1 MKFFSPTSEFKE
13 LLLLEHIE
21 KNPDTSQH
29 EIARKIGSAASM
41 VNVYINN
48 LEEKNY
54 LIRDYQSA
62 KIVYYNITPEG
73 IKRKNYLSV
82 TYLHELLGLYRMA
95 EENIENFLQR
105 LEDKGYKNVLLYG
118 AGEAAE
124 TILGIIKGREDRLLN
139 VIALIDD
146 DKERQ
151 GRELLGYK
159 IISRE
164 EIDKYKLDGI
174 IITSYTYEDKIMNR
188 LKEINYPVERIERFF
203 SEFEGAK

>member
-48 LEEKNY
+48 LEESGY

-62 KIVYYNITPEG
+62 KIVYYNITAEG

-105 LEDKGYKNVLLYG
+105 LEEKGYRNVLLYG

-124 TILGIIKGREDRLLN
+124 TIVGIIKGREGKPLKVL
-139 VIALIDD
+139 ALIDD
-146 DKERQ
+146 NKERQ
-151 GRELLGYK
+151 GKELLGYK
-159 IISRE
+159 ITSRE
-164 EIDKYKLDGI
+164 EIEKYEHDGI
-174 IITSYTYEDKIMNR
+174 VITSYTYEDEIMNK
-188 LKEINYPVERIERFF
+188 LKEISYTEDKIERFF
-203 SEFEGAK
+203 SEFEGVK